1 MKALSKLVDPK
12 RFVVELNVDVLFAVK
27 IPLKVDAPLAVKV
40 VVATLTNEADPVDR
54 ICARAVPPLGTIIW
68 SNFPVFAEILP
79 VEAAERSK
87 IPFVES
93 IPNTVLYWLIQ
104 FSRRRKFE
112 LIVVLEAEIES
123 DPRIDVVL
131 TVAIWCQFFSFKV

>member
-1 MKALSKLVDPK
+1 L
-12 RFVVELNVDVLFAVK
+12 
-27 IPLKVDAPLAVKV
+27 
-40 VVATLTNEADPVDR
+40 
-54 ICARAVPPLGTIIW
+54 
-68 SNFPVFAEILP
+68 PVFAEILP

-104 FSRRRKFE
+104 FSSKRKFE

-123 DPRIDVVL
+123 DPRIEVVL
-131 TVAIWCQFFSFKV
+131 TVAI